1 MPTFQYPRS
10 LIAQFPEENYRQH
23 GISSVL
29 PLLMACPAADS
40 VVAEQLLKLGRVRL
54 TFDDPDTAANVLESG
69 IVSEGT
75 PLLLSP
81 TDTRLRTVHLRDLP
95 NEVEDEV
102 VTTFFSE
109 YGEVLSVSHGYFD
122 EFPNMRNVWSK

>member
-10 LIAQFPEENYRQH
+10 LIAQFPEEIYRQH
-23 GISSVL
+23 GIFSVL
-29 PLLMACPAADS
+29 PLLMDCPAASS
-40 VVAEQLLKLGRVRL
+40 VVAEEFLKLGRIRL
-54 TFDDPDTAANVLESG
+54 TFNNPDTAADVLESG

-75 PLLLSP
+75 PLRLSP

-95 NEVEDEV
+95 TEDEDEV

-109 YGEVLSVSHGYFD
+109 YGKFCL
-122 EFPNMRNVWSK
+122 